1 MTSTMKHLDKTPHIY
16 IDFGEVPIAP
26 DGDDARNFGSRKNA
40 MDHGDAVYLTKHR
53 QIIDDL
59 TTGIQEGRLKPY
71 DRLPSEKELCE
82 QWQASRSTVRK
93 AMDQLTD
100 RGKIFRVPGKGSFV
114 SFPKISHDTS
124 QILSFSEK
132 MRAQGLEVATRLI
145 QKEMIAPNEETAAAL
160 KLAKADRVLKIQ
172 RLRIVQG
179 EPLALQ
185 TAFMP
190 SNICGNLMKE
200 DLESKSLNSLIREQC
215 NIRLSRSDV
224 WIEAPIISPR
234 ERQLLGNPQVSTFLA
249 VVGLTFDQHDK
260 PVRFSRGVF
269 RGDRVRLKI
278 SDSSVFELDY
288 SSLLG

>member
-1 MTSTMKHLDKTPHIY
+1 MNQ
-16 IDFGEVPIAP
+16 E
-26 DGDDARNFGSRKNA
+26 DAI
-40 MDHGDAVYLTKHR
+40 YLTKHR
-53 QIIDDL
+53 QIIEAL
-59 TTGIQEGRLKPY
+59 TAEIQAGHLKPY

-82 QWQASRSTVRK
+82 QWQTSRSTVRK

-114 SFPKISHDTS
+114 AFPKISHDTS
-124 QILSFSEK
+124 QILSFTEK
-132 MRAQGLEVATRLI
+132 MKAQGLDVVTKLI
-145 QKEMIAPNEETAAAL
+145 QKELIEPNEEVAAAL
-160 KLAKADRVLKIQ
+160 KLARRDRVLKIQ
-172 RLRIVQG
+172 RLRIVKG

-190 SNICGNLMKE
+190 SSICGNLIKE
-200 DLESKSLNSLIREQC
+200 DLETKSLNYLIREQC
-215 NIRLSRSDV
+215 NIRLSRSDI
-224 WIEAPIISPR
+224 WIEAPIIPPK
-234 ERQLLGNPQVSTFLA
+234 ERRLLGNPGAPLFLA
-249 VVGLTFDQHDK
+249 VVGVTFDQHDT

>member
-1 MTSTMKHLDKTPHIY
+1 
-16 IDFGEVPIAP
+16 
-26 DGDDARNFGSRKNA
+26 
-40 MDHGDAVYLTKHR
+40 MDRLETVYLTKHR
-53 QIIDDL
+53 QIIEAL
-59 TTGIQEGRLKPY
+59 TTDIQECRLKPH

-82 QWQASRSTVRK
+82 QWQTSRSTVRK

-132 MRAQGLEVATRLI
+132 MKAQGLDVVTKLI
-145 QKEMIAPNEETAAAL
+145 QKALIEPNEETAAAL
-160 KLAKADRVLKIQ
+160 KLDPKDRVLKIQ
-172 RLRIVQG
+172 RLRIVRD

-190 SNICGNLMKE
+190 SKLCGNIIKE
-200 DLESKSLNSLIREQC
+200 DLETKSLNFLIQEQC
-215 NIRLSRSDV
+215 NIRLSRSDI
-224 WIEAPIISPR
+224 WIEAPIISPK
-234 ERQLLGNPQVSTFLA
+234 ERHLLGNPRVPIFLA
-249 VVGLTFDQHDK
+249 VVGVTFDQNDK
-260 PVRFSRGVF
+260 PVRFSRGVI

-288 SSLLG
+288 SGLLG

>member
-1 MTSTMKHLDKTPHIY
+1 MNQ
-16 IDFGEVPIAP
+16 GEP
-26 DGDDARNFGSRKNA
+26 
-40 MDHGDAVYLTKHR
+40 VYLTKHR
-53 QIIDDL
+53 QIIEAL
-59 TTGIQEGRLKPY
+59 TAQIEEGQLKSY

-114 SFPKISHDTS
+114 SFPKISHNTS
-124 QILSFSEK
+124 QILSFTEK
-132 MRAQGLEVATRLI
+132 MKAQGLDVVTKLI
-145 QKEMIAPNEETAAAL
+145 QKELIEPNEETATAL
-160 KLAKADRVLKIQ
+160 KLAHRDRVLKIQ
-172 RLRIVQG
+172 RLRIVKG
-179 EPLALQ
+179 EPMALQ

-190 SNICGNLMKE
+190 SSICGNLMKE
-200 DLESKSLNSLIREQC
+200 DLESKSLNYLIRERC
-215 NIRLSRSDV
+215 NVRLSRSDI
-224 WIEAPIISPR
+224 WIEAPIISPK
-234 ERQLLGNPQVSTFLA
+234 ERQLLGNPRVPIFLA
-249 VVGLTFDQHDK
+249 VVGVTFDQNDK